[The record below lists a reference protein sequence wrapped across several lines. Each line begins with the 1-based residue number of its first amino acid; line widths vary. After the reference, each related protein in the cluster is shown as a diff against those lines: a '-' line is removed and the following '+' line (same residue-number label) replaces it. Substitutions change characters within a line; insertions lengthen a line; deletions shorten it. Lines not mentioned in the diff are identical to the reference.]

1 MLSQIGS
8 PAKIVDI
15 HDEYDFLTV
24 KLGFKD
30 FQIFCNYVTI
40 FFWMTSQCYKS
51 IIMHVKKAKN
61 ISSIPVTNSFLGKVH
76 RKTCQWLFWST
87 QMLRLFLILFSL
99 SKIPA
104 EANIS
109 CTLLL
114 PMLIF
119 FPRSC
124 IHTLNQ

>member
-61 ISSIPVTNSFLGKVH
+61 ISSIPLPI
-76 RKTCQWLFWST
+76 LFWVKSIEK
-87 QMLRLFLILFSL
+87 LASGFSGLLKCFGFFLILFSL